1 VVPFHVVGVVQ
12 EFPSAPRDSFMV
24 ANRTYLE
31 AADHAGGPNVVFAR
45 ADDPT
50 GTAHRI
56 AAATASDGTI
66 VKDINE
72 QSKQTA
78 SSITTVDLRGVSR
91 ILEAFTVILAAA
103 AMGLFVALG
112 LVERRQEFATMAALG
127 ARLRD
132 ISAFVWSEAGL
143 VLVAAMVLAGGL
155 GWLLSEMLV
164 AMLQH
169 VFDPPPDALAVPWRY
184 LLELCGA
191 AVVGA
196 GVATGVASR
205 GLARMQVGAIL
216 REE

>member
-1 VVPFHVVGVVQ
+1 
-12 EFPSAPRDSFMV
+12 
-24 ANRTYLE
+24 
-31 AADHAGGPNVVFAR
+31 
-45 ADDPT
+45 
-50 GTAHRI
+50 
-56 AAATASDGTI
+56 
-66 VKDINE
+66 
-72 QSKQTA
+72 
-78 SSITTVDLRGVSR
+78 
-91 ILEAFTVILAAA
+91 
-103 AMGLFVALG
+103 
-112 LVERRQEFATMAALG
+112 
-127 ARLRD
+127 
-132 ISAFVWSEAGL
+132 
-143 VLVAAMVLAGGL
+143 MVLAGGL